1 MDGRIS
7 SCADVL
13 DAFSDFDDDN
23 KDNITEENII
33 TETLKLLNSIGDNPL
48 YYYCILK
55 TVLTKKHLLTD
66 VNKKELIDILDIKP
80 IVKDKIVYREKIV
93 YKDYKYLKKPK
104 KVNDDY

>member
-23 KDNITEENII
+23 KDNITEENLI

-55 TVLTKKHLLTD
+55 SVLTKKHLLTES
-66 VNKKELIDILDIKP
+66 NKKEIIDIFDIKP
-80 IVKDKIVYREKIV
+80 IVKEKIV
-93 YKDYKYLKKPK
+93 YKEKIIYKEKKPK
-104 KVNDDY
+104 RVYEDDY